1 MKKPCLLIAF
11 CFILSFVYA
20 QEKSWTLSD
29 CIHYAVEH
37 SNDKKKQEAQIAIY
51 KQNYKEAIGG
61 LLPSLK
67 ASADGSFSFGRVLDK
82 DTYQYVNT
90 NTFYNEYQIYSS
102 VTLFDGFSQ
111 ITKTRME
118 RMNRLKGE
126 EQLRQLKEM
135 LAYETME
142 LFFNVQ
148 YYQGTVRLANLQLE
162 ESLGNLKKAKK
173 MEELGLKST
182 PDMAEMEA
190 QASQNK
196 YLLVK
201 QQNLLEQEQ
210 IKLQAKMNYPINQT
224 FAIAGYDSL
233 MLVDSTKENPLTIYE
248 QASSFSPKAFTA
260 QKSLKASQMAVGV
273 ARGHLFP
280 TLSLYG
286 GYGTY
291 FTRLMNGSSY
301 TPFKQQFNDNQ
312 SSYFGLSLSVP
323 LFSGFSRSAEFQ
335 RSKQQLKIAQS
346 DYDDTLRSLYSDIEQ
361 TVADA
366 HGTAKEYLHAQKQL
380 ESMETAHRLNVK
392 KYNMGMISALELST
406 SANRLLQAQVEELY
420 ANLKYQLKH
429 RLLEYYKGKSF
440 N

>member
-1 MKKPCLLIAF
+1 MKKLALISVCCISCALLSSQQKA
-11 CFILSFVYA
+11 
-20 QEKSWTLSD
+20 WTLAD

-37 SNDKKKQEAQIAIY
+37 SNDKRKQEAQIEIY
-51 KQNYKEAIGG
+51 KQNHKEAIGG

-67 ASADGSFSFGRVLDK
+67 VTSDGSLSFGRVLDK
-82 DTYQYVNT
+82 DTYKYVNT
-90 NTFYNEYQIYSS
+90 NTLYNEYQIYSS

-148 YYQGTVRLANLQLE
+148 YYQGTVRLAGLQLE

-190 QASQNK
+190 QASQNR

-210 IKLQAKMNYPINQT
+210 IKLRAKINYPIDQT

-248 QASSFSPKAFTA
+248 QALSFSPKALTA

-273 ARGHLFP
+273 ARGHFFP

-301 TPFKQQFNDNQ
+301 TSFKQQFNDNQ
-312 SSYFGLSLSVP
+312 SSFFGLSLSVP

-366 HGTAKEYLHAQKQL
+366 HGTAEEYLHAQKQR
-380 ESMETAHRLNVK
+380 ESMETAHRLNSQ